1 MLKTIYKLRERP
13 ESYRHKVAFFTA
25 TAISLIIFAGWAG
38 SKGYIGLPNGQV
50 AYEPEQ
56 NVAALAASQTEPASP
71 FDNSMN
77 AFKAAFSQF
86 GEEFESLKE
95 SLSNVLVP
103 FISGIE
109 VYESK

>member
-1 MLKTIYKLRERP
+1 MRKTIEKLRRKP
-13 ESYRHKVAFFTA
+13 DSYKHKFAFFTA
-25 TAISLIIFAGWAG
+25 TFISLIIFAGWAG
-38 SKGYIGLPNGQV
+38 SKGYIGLPSGEV
-50 AYEPEQ
+50 AYTPEQ
-56 NVAALAASQTEPASP
+56 NVAAASSAKLEVPSP

-77 AFKAAFSQF
+77 AIKAAFGQF
-86 GEEFESLKE
+86 GEQYNSLKE